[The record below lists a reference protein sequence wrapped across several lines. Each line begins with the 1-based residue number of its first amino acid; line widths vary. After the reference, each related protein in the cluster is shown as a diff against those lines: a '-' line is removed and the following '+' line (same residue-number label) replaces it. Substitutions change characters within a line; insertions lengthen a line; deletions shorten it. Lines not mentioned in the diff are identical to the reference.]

1 MNHQELESF
10 LSRRPFS
17 PLFARLANQYLIS
30 DDEKKTIELCN
41 LNLQHYPNYPTAHL
55 VLAKCYAKKKD
66 FFVALHHLKIAEK
79 FLPNNSKLR
88 QLHSEWEILADIS
101 VPSDSVE
108 QISGNIQD
116 QTEIL
121 TEQTEP
127 VLEQIETSPQLEI
140 TQSPAAEI
148 ISEKGLPVEA
158 VKTEEPHSI
167 LEKKLLNETQVE
179 IAVTP
184 QSIHKAAQD
193 ETLPDEDD
201 INNRIISKT
210 LAEIYAGQGEY
221 DEAIKMYRLLK
232 RQRPEHKVE
241 FDQRIEELEKKRI
254 V

>member
-30 DDEKKTIELCN
+30 DSKNKAIELCN

-55 VLAKCYAKKKD
+55 VLARCLAKEKD
-66 FFVALHHLKIAEK
+66 YSQALHHLKIAEK
-79 FLPNNSKLR
+79 FLPNNSKLC
-88 QLHSEWEILADIS
+88 QLHSEWEILAGIS
-101 VPSDSVE
+101 VPSDSNE
-108 QISGNIQD
+108 QIRENIQG
-116 QTEIL
+116 QTEVL
-121 TEQTEP
+121 T
-127 VLEQIETSPQLEI
+127 EQIETSPQLE
-140 TQSPAAEI
+140 TAQPPVAEI
-148 ISEKGLPVEA
+148 ISEKELPVEV
-158 VKTEEPHSI
+158 VKIEEPHPI
-167 LEKKLLNETQVE
+167 LEKKLLEENQIK

-184 QSIHKAAQD
+184 QSIHKTAQD

-201 INNRIISKT
+201 FKNRIISKT
-210 LAEIYAGQGEY
+210 LAEIYAGQGAY

-232 RQRPEHKVE
+232 RQRPEHNVE